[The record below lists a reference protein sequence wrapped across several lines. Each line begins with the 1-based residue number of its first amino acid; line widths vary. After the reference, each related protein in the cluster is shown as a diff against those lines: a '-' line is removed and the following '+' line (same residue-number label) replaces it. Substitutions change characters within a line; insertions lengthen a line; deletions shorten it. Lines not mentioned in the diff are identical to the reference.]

1 MSEKNNNLCIVSII
15 ELMGENLSIPMYQR
29 PYRWSTDSV
38 LTLVMDIYE
47 AFLNGILEYRIGS
60 VVLHRINDNKNEV
73 LNIVDGQQRLTTIA
87 IIFYV
92 FQELLGEDD
101 KTKIRLLEE
110 KYNELSYKAIIDN
123 LDIIRR
129 KLKEF
134 DKKQLKEYYNY
145 ILENCTIVKIVTDSE
160 QEAFQFFDSQNS
172 RGKELAPHDL
182 LKAYHLREM
191 NDESEDIKVKII
203 NDWENLEQN
212 KLEDLFSNHLYPLVR
227 WYKLKSGIKYSV
239 KDIKVFK
246 GIKKNNNYNFSI
258 YNRAANM
265 FIERFNSDKLYEI
278 TIGNLI
284 NQFQLTQ
291 PIIAGKRFFKYS
303 IHYTKLYNKIIKLIS
318 SKYDK
323 ELVAISGSGDRYV
336 YNLFINI
343 LIFYVDRFNIESLSD
358 TRIFLLYKWTFSLRL
373 KMKSVYI
380 ETINNYAMGKSER
393 INKGLN
399 MFSIISEMQDSNEL
413 DSISLDSI
421 TKEEFEKLNLNKRYN
436 KIYDFIFVEDG
447 KKDD

>member
-1 MSEKNNNLCIVSII
+1 MLDAKAEWLYNLEQWNDI
-15 ELMGENLSIPMYQR
+15 
-29 PYRWSTDSV
+29 
-38 LTLVMDIYE
+38 LTEEQKKTIKK
-47 AFLNGILEYRIGS
+47 EY
-60 VVLHRINDNKNEV
+60 
-73 LNIVDGQQRLTTIA
+73 
-87 IIFYV
+87 
-92 FQELLGEDD
+92 D

-303 IHYTKLYNKIIKLIS
+303 KIIKLIS

>member
-1 MSEKNNNLCIVSII
+1 MSEKNNNLCIVSIR

>member
-1 MSEKNNNLCIVSII
+1 MSEKNNNLCIVSIR

-60 VVLHRINDNKNEV
+60 VVLHRINDNKNEE

-92 FQELLGEDD
+92 FQELLVEDD

-191 NDESEDIKVKII
+191 NDESEDIKVAII

-436 KIYDFIFVEDG
+436 KIYDFIFKEDG